1 MEIKTKT
8 YAGIGSRE
16 TPKDVLETM
25 RKIAAFLAG
34 KGYTLR
40 SGAAPGADSAFEE
53 GAAAAGGKTEIWV
66 PWKGFNKH
74 TSALVPTPEAFAL
87 AEKHHPAWALCKQG
101 AKALHARN
109 SHQVLGASL
118 TNPADFIVC
127 WTKGGAGAGG
137 TGQALRIARSLDI
150 EVYDLG
156 GAGELERLRDHF
168 GIGPKPEIHAIRG
181 FEGNYR
187 WLSNFIGAPNEP
199 TVEHRYQAA
208 KAIDRAEAES
218 VLATPTAA
226 AAKKMGRTITVRP
239 DWDAVKLETMRQL
252 LQDKFSREPF
262 RSKLIATGETEII
275 EENHWNDTFW
285 GVCKGVGENHLG
297 RLLMDLRREI
307 QSQ

>member
-1 MEIKTKT
+1 MRPIDSSYDRATAEQRSADPGPGI
-8 YAGIGSRE
+8 YALVSDHNGPCSLVGSYDSLESAIEAARE
-16 TPKDVLETM
+16 MDTD
-25 RKIAAFLAG
+25 
-34 KGYTLR
+34 
-40 SGAAPGADSAFEE
+40 AAPTDLEDEIDYDGCRDCDSRGLIVAAEHE
-53 GAAAAGGKTEIWV
+53 GWRIVA
-66 PWKGFNKH
+66 
-74 TSALVPTPEAFAL
+74 SAP
-87 AEKHHPAWALCKQG
+87 
-101 AKALHARN
+101 
-109 SHQVLGASL
+109 
-118 TNPADFIVC
+118 
-127 WTKGGAGAGG
+127 
-137 TGQALRIARSLDI
+137 
-150 EVYDLG
+150 
-156 GAGELERLRDHF
+156 AGEYWTVMAGLLGPLKRDELS
-168 GIGPKPEIHAIRG
+168 GMIGPKPEIHAIRG

-262 RSKLIATGETEII
+262 RSKLISTGEAEII